1 MDIIKITRP
10 CSDQS
15 QQVVYRDKEPKAL
28 NISPV
33 FRPQV
38 TSKQRC
44 NSHGSMA
51 ALAEAI
57 DAANVFVKINLI
69 TWLEDNDGYLYQL
82 RSKEPELFKHLD
94 QIGFFEFHRTN
105 ESKQRVYQHQ
115 VSKYLASGHKLY
127 RNGYYAEKGKVEI
140 HHLDGDTKNN
150 DPRNLR
156 YVSPGLN
163 RLCAMAINLP
173 YKGDVYSTKITES
186 PKEAR
191 KLIEL
196 TFKRH
201 LKRLNHTPSKGK
213 RDCLI
218 TLDWNTVKK
227 ILDAWQAPKEMYQM
241 LENTL

>member
-150 DPRNLR
+150 DPRNLGR
-156 YVSPGLN
+156 V
-163 RLCAMAINLP
+163 IN
-173 YKGDVYSTKITES
+173 
-186 PKEAR
+186 
-191 KLIEL
+191 
-196 TFKRH
+196 
-201 LKRLNHTPSKGK
+201 
-213 RDCLI
+213 
-218 TLDWNTVKK
+218 
-227 ILDAWQAPKEMYQM
+227 
-241 LENTL
+241 